1 MILSIFPCT
10 RCGLCCRNVHL
21 AEETRH
27 LDRGDGVCMHYSDL
41 DKLCTIYD
49 NRPSICNVK
58 QQYKLHYSQRYS
70 WLEFAEENIK
80 ICNLLQECS
89 GKL

>member
-1 MILSIFPCT
+1 
-10 RCGLCCRNVHL
+10 
-21 AEETRH
+21 
-27 LDRGDGVCMHYSDL
+27 MHYSDL